1 MNKRTI
7 PQRVVERANIVL
19 CSAEGRSGS
28 AICREVG
35 VSRLT
40 VTQWLDRYE
49 AGGVEEL
56 LEDRPRSGRPRKIT
70 PDDEAEIVRKTL
82 EEKPADA
89 THWSCRL
96 MAKEVGVHPTT
107 ISRIWRAHGLQP
119 HRIEYFKLSTDP
131 HFVEKLR
138 DVVGLYVDPPERAVV
153 FAFDE
158 KSQIQAL
165 DRTQPGLPLK
175 KGRAGTMTHDYKRHG
190 TTTLFAALDVATG
203 EVVHECLPRH
213 RHQEFLRFLRKI
225 ERSVASELDIHVI
238 LDNYATHKH
247 PAVRAWL
254 DKHPRVHFHFIPT
267 SSSWLN
273 LVERFFSELTT
284 RQLKR
289 LAVTS
294 VDQLIEAIN
303 HYIDRRNDNPI
314 PFVWTASAQ
323 SIIAM
328 LCTPIR
334 RGSLGKGNL
343 TSQRRVVGWKHL
355 VGDRMVAASLPRQFK
370 QEQIAR
376 VVRQELTLSE
386 LARELAVSP
395 SVVRRWQ
402 HLSTKGSS
410 AAVASNQEVVPVSEL
425 RAAQQRIRDLE
436 RALGKKTMEVE
447 ILQAARDEVKKRP
460 RFYGVSKR

>member
-1 MNKRTI
+1 MGLPVRRIRLRRGERRRLERLVNKRTT

-35 VSRLT
+35 VSRPT

-289 LAVTS
+289 LEGQQS
-294 VDQLIEAIN
+294 ERDFG
-303 HYIDRRNDNPI
+303 Y
-314 PFVWTASAQ
+314 TA
-323 SIIAM
+323 
-328 LCTPIR
+328 L
-334 RGSLGKGNL
+334 GNL
-343 TSQRRVVGWKHL
+343 TCRIASTPSESRSRASANSIMVCASALPTIPGNTNGQDDQRSCAVSSKSNREKSCSGAFNGTPL
-355 VGDRMVAASLPRQFK
+355 QCCAIDCDVAAVCPGR
-370 QEQIAR
+370 
-376 VVRQELTLSE
+376 
-386 LARELAVSP
+386 
-395 SVVRRWQ
+395 
-402 HLSTKGSS
+402 
-410 AAVASNQEVVPVSEL
+410 
-425 RAAQQRIRDLE
+425 
-436 RALGKKTMEVE
+436 LGAGTSW
-447 ILQAARDEVKKRP
+447 A
-460 RFYGVSKR
+460 